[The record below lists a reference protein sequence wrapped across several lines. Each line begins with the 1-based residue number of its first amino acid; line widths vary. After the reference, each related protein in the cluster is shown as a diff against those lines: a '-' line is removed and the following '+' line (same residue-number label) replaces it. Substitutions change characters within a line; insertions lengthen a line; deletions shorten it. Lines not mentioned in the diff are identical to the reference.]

1 MGQVERKRGRLLRGG
16 SECGEAYYSR
26 GARSIV
32 V

>member
-1 MGQVERKRGRLLRGG
+1 MSSKAEEVLLTRGR